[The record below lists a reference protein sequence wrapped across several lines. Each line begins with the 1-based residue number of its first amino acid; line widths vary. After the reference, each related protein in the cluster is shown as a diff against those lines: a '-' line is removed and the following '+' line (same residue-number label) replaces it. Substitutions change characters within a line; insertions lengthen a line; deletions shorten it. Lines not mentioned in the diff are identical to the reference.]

1 MADRLIKSET
11 LQDIADAIRSKTHGT
26 NSIKPSAFASEI
38 AKIEIGEIPEG
49 FVKPSGTLT
58 ISREGVF
65 DVTNYANVKTRN
77 MIPSTPGM
85 NYLSGSCYGD
95 NDSGHEEIVLA
106 AYEGSMPITSVGHAA
121 FENNGNIRSVIIP
134 DGYGYIYERAFKG
147 CDYLSYVQLPKT
159 LIHLGESAFESCT
172 RLESFAIP
180 PNIPEITKYTFRGC
194 TDLRS
199 VIIPEGVTR
208 IGEEAFYNCSSLHSI
223 YLPFSIEEI
232 GANAFAGTNISA
244 IYTAGNPGR
253 WGSVVLGENWNGGTI
268 KTVYYQAASGAWHE
282 ISVT

>member
-11 LQDIADAIRSKTHGT
+11 LQDIADAIRSKTLSA

-49 FVKPSGTLT
+49 YIKPSGRVTLS
-58 ISREGVF
+58 IEGTF
-65 DVTNYANVKTRN
+65 DITRYAEVVTRN

-85 NYLSGSCYGD
+85 KYLSGCCYGD
-95 NDSGHEEIVLA
+95 NDSGNEEIVLA
-106 AYEGSMPITSVGHAA
+106 AFEGSMPITSVGPHA
-121 FENNGNIRSVIIP
+121 FENKGDIRSVIIP

-180 PNIPEITKYTFRGC
+180 PNVPEICSYTFRGC
-194 TDLRS
+194 TNLRS

-208 IGEEAFYNCSSLHSI
+208 IGAEAFYNCSSLHSI
-223 YLPFSIEEI
+223 YLPYSIEGI

-244 IYTAGNPGR
+244 IYTAGDTAR

-268 KTVYYQAASGAWHE
+268 KTVYYQAASGAWRE